1 MAAPIV
7 VACTAF
13 VTDLNGTP
21 VAVREGQ
28 RERADS
34 ALVQVSSSLWVD
46 GSRDETEI
54 ASLAAQ
60 RRVELWPAV

>member
-1 MAAPIV
+1 MAANIV

-13 VTDLNGTP
+13 VTDVNGSP
-21 VAVREGQ
+21 VSVREGQ

-34 ALVQVSSSLWVD
+34 ALVAVSQSLWVD
-46 GSRDETEI
+46 GSGDEGEI

-60 RRVELWPAV
+60 RRAELWPAI